1 MGQIGTL
8 EDVVVHQESPEGS
21 RSTRNRDSIPILVVR
36 LGPAR
41 DFLIAIALFAL
52 VLLSAAGVAFVLYG

>member
-1 MGQIGTL
+1 L
-8 EDVVVHQESPEGS
+8 EDVASHQVS
-21 RSTRNRDSIPILVVR
+21 RQQLPGARDRNSIPILAVR